1 MLSRRHF
8 LATAASVTAGL
19 TTAGLTTAG
28 FAMRVDAQ
36 GRKVL
41 VATIPSNPSTLD
53 PLNQSNHDAMAVSQ
67 LIYQNLLEV
76 DVDGNLVPQLAVDL
90 PEISEDRLTY
100 TFRLR
105 ENVRFHNGAPFTA
118 ADVKYSYD
126 YMLDPANQALR
137 RSYWTAIDRVEVLS
151 DHEVR
156 FHLSRPYRPLL
167 ASMTKYMGIFP
178 QGSREGAA
186 EAFQTAP
193 VGLGTGPAIFA
204 AAQTGAFVELVRN
217 PDYWGPAPDWDVVRF
232 EIAGEANAR
241 LAALMSGSAD
251 VVGGPAARD
260 FLRLTGAGGP
270 YSGASKPALGAAM
283 MLMHNCAH
291 APFDDRNFRI
301 AVARA
306 FDRAAIATRIYGG
319 LLEETSV
326 LVPRASPYH
335 SAAAADRLSMDLD
348 AARAALAA
356 SAHADNATF
365 ELTYPTDAYLLDVRD
380 TALYIQ
386 AALAEVGITVT
397 LKPLETGQMFRDIF
411 AGNHQSVLWAVV
423 GTTDPTFVM
432 SALFVPGQ
440 SLHIGTGYSNEALT
454 AAIEESYGVTED
466 ALGPILARAQDI
478 LAADAP
484 AAFIGTP
491 KAFNLWGP
499 DVSEMQVNTGITLRL
514 RDVKLVA

>member
-8 LATAASVTAGL
+8 LATAASLTASL
-19 TTAGLTTAG
+19 AGG
-28 FAMRVDAQ
+28 FATRVDAQ

-41 VATIPSNPSTLD
+41 VATIPSSPSTLD

-105 ENVRFHNGAPFTA
+105 EGVRFHNGAPFTA

-126 YMLDPANQALR
+126 YMLDPANEALR
-137 RSYWTAIDRVEVLS
+137 RSYWTAIDSVEIVS
-151 DHEVR
+151 DYEVR

-167 ASMTKYMGIFP
+167 SSMTKYMGIFP

-193 VGLGTGPAIFA
+193 VGLGTGPAIFSE
-204 AAQTGAFVELVRN
+204 AQTGAYVELVRN
-217 PDYWGPAPDWDVVRF
+217 PDYWGEAPDWDVVRF

-241 LAALMSGSAD
+241 LAALMSGTAD

-260 FLRLTGAGGP
+260 FLRLTAEGGG
-270 YSGASKPALGAAM
+270 YAGASKPALGAAM
-283 MLMHNCAH
+283 MLMHNCAK
-291 APFDDRNFRI
+291 APFDDRNFRL

-306 FDRAAIATRIYGG
+306 FDRAAIAERIYGG

-326 LVPRASPYH
+326 LVPTASPLH
-335 SAAAADRLSMDLD
+335 APEAAARLSMDLD

-356 SAHADNATF
+356 SAYADAPAF

-386 AALAEVGITVT
+386 AAMAEVGITVT
-397 LKPLETGQMFRDIF
+397 LKPLETGQMFGDIF
-411 AGNHQSVLWAVV
+411 GGNHQTVLWAVV
-423 GTTDPTFVM
+423 GTTDPTFIM
-432 SALFVPGQ
+432 NALFVPGQ
-440 SLHIGTGYSNEALT
+440 SLNVGTGFSSEALT
-454 AAIEESYGVTED
+454 AAIEESFGASDD
-466 ALGPILARAQDI
+466 ALAPILARAQEI
-478 LAADAP
+478 LADEAP

-499 DVSEMQVNTGITLRL
+499 DVTEMPVNTGITLRL
-514 RDVKLVA
+514 RDVKLAA

>member
-8 LATAASVTAGL
+8 LATAASLTAGL
-19 TTAGLTTAG
+19 ATG
-28 FAMRVDAQ
+28 FATRIDAQ

-41 VATIPSNPSTLD
+41 VASIPTFPSTLD

-76 DVDGNLVPQLAVDL
+76 DVDGNLVPQLAVAL
-90 PEISEDRLTY
+90 PEISDDKLTY

-105 ENVRFHNGAPFTA
+105 EGVTFQNGAPFTA
-118 ADVKYSYD
+118 HDVKYSYD
-126 YMLDPANQALR
+126 FMLDPANQALR
-137 RSYWTAIDRVEVLS
+137 RSYWTAIESVEVVS

-193 VGLGTGPAIFA
+193 EGLGTGPAMFSS
-204 AAQTGAFVELVRN
+204 AQTGSYIELVKN
-217 PDYWGPAPDWDVVRF
+217 PDYWGEAPDWDVVRF

-241 LAALMSGSAD
+241 LASLMSGTAD

-260 FLRLTGAGGP
+260 YLRLTAEGGAV
-270 YSGASKPALGAAM
+270 SGASKPALGAAM
-283 MLMHNCAH
+283 MLMHNCGK
-291 APFDDRNFRI
+291 APFDDRNFRV

-306 FDRAAIATRIYGG
+306 FDRAAIAERIYGG

-326 LVPRASPYH
+326 LVPKASPWY
-335 SAAAADRLSMDLD
+335 SAEAAAQLAMDLD

-356 SAHADNATF
+356 SAHADAAAF

-397 LKPLETGQMFRDIF
+397 LKPMETGQMFRDIF
-411 AGNHQSVLWAVV
+411 GGNHQSVLWAVV
-423 GTTDPTFVM
+423 GTTDPTFIM
-432 SALFVPGQ
+432 NALFVPGQ
-440 SLHIGTGYSNEALT
+440 SLSVATGYASEALT
-454 AAIEESYGVTED
+454 AAVEESFGTAEAD
-466 ALGPILARAQDI
+466 LGPVLARAQAV
-478 LAADAP
+478 LAEDAP

-491 KAFNLWGP
+491 RAFNLWGP
-499 DVSEMQVNTGITLRL
+499 DVTAMQVNTGITLRL
-514 RDVKLVA
+514 RDVTLAA